1 MACIDGLIKVCKEM
15 MTTRG
20 TTSFSSIPLK
30 HQRACSTQTEGSA
43 FMEPG
48 HVATK
53 AAGMS
58 SAASAMLEAHGTLPP
73 PTRQP
78 SQEPLSSSKGF
89 LRKDEELLQTELMEL
104 LYRPLVQLAALPQRD
119 VKEPHLAGKLDTF
132 SCQGQANTTG
142 KPETFSCRG
151 HSKTKKRKR
160 HS

>member
-1 MACIDGLIKVCKEM
+1 

-30 HQRACSTQTEGSA
+30 HQRACSTQTEGNA
-43 FMEPG
+43 FSEPG

-78 SQEPLSSSKGF
+78 SQEPLSSLKGC

-104 LYRPLVQLAALPQRD
+104 LYRLRVQLAALPHWD
-119 VKEPHLAGKLDTF
+119 SKDYHLAGKLDNF
-132 SCQGQANTTG
+132 SCQGQAQTMTA
-142 KPETFSCRG
+142 KPLGNIFREFHLTQLLVQ
-151 HSKTKKRKR
+151 T
-160 HS
+160 